1 MAEEVR
7 YHVPLMHAF
16 RDAYRKGDSRR
27 SPRDDGEDRAPSEA
41 EAVRRRGLSETQ
53 IRDTVLEDIGAIL
66 STVDLQSAVEIE
78 DLPHVSRSI
87 LNFGLYDIMH
97 LTSEDSRVS
106 EIERNI
112 VAALLCYEP
121 RIRRDSL
128 QVEWSQR
135 IDDVQQK
142 IRLSISAEVDSRP
155 VNIPVDFTAEVDL
168 SACTAVI
175 ARGAERK

>member
-1 MAEEVR
+1 
-7 YHVPLMHAF
+7 
-16 RDAYRKGDSRR
+16 
-27 SPRDDGEDRAPSEA
+27 
-41 EAVRRRGLSETQ
+41 
-53 IRDTVLEDIGAIL
+53 
-66 STVDLQSAVEIE
+66 
-78 DLPHVSRSI
+78 
-87 LNFGLYDIMH
+87 MH

-142 IRLSISAEVDSRP
+142 IRLSSSAEVDSRP

>member
-16 RDAYRKGDSRR
+16 RDAFRKGDSRR
-27 SPRDDGEDRAPSEA
+27 PPRDEGDERTPSQA
-41 EAVRRRGLSETQ
+41 EAVRRRGLGETQ
-53 IRDTVLEDIGAIL
+53 IRDMVIEDIGAIL
-66 STVDLQSAVEIE
+66 TTIDLQSAVQID
-78 DLPHVSRSI
+78 DLPNVSRSI

-112 VAALLCYEP
+112 VAALMCYEP

-128 QVEWSQR
+128 HVEWSQR

-142 IRLSISAEVDSRP
+142 IRLSISAEVNNRP

-168 SACTAVI
+168 SSCTAVI
-175 ARGAERK
+175 AQGTERK